1 MSPHNVVN
9 IETSGDEIYQTLY
22 SSATVT
28 SLSVQENTPN
38 CRPTKTGELSE

>member
-9 IETSGDEIYQTLY
+9 IETSGDEMYHPLY

-38 CRPTKTGELSE
+38 SRPMKTGELSE